1 MSSATTEPGLGTAV
15 VTGGAAGLGR
25 AFAVALA
32 QAGHAVAILD
42 LADASETLAE
52 VDAHGVTSLSRV
64 GDASDPIAVSEFA
77 ADVRRELPPTRVVVN
92 NVGISPYAKFDD
104 TDLDLWHRVMRVNL
118 DSMYLVTRAFLPDLI
133 AHGTGR
139 VVNLTSTVVWDS
151 QARDMVAYGTSKA
164 AVVGFTRAL
173 AGEVG
178 AHGVTVNAIAP
189 GIVLTPDIVARVP
202 AERLETYRGRQAVPV
217 LADPSDFASALLFL
231 VSPASGQVTGTVL
244 PVNGGR
250 VLL

>member
-1 MSSATTEPGLGTAV
+1 MSDITEPVLGTAV

-42 LADASETLAE
+42 LAEASETLAE
-52 VDAHGVTSLSRV
+52 VNAQGVPSLSRV
-64 GDASDPIAVSEFA
+64 GDASDPAAVTDFA
-77 ADVRRELPPTRVVVN
+77 ADVRRELPPVRVVVN
-92 NVGISPYAKFDD
+92 NVGISPYAPFVD
-104 TDLDLWHRVMRVNL
+104 TDLNLWHRVMRVNL
-118 DSMYLVTRAFLPDLI
+118 DSMYLVTQAFLPDLL
-133 AHGTGR
+133 AHGAGR

-217 LADPSDFASALLFL
+217 LAHPSDFTSAMLFL
-231 VSPASGQVTGTVL
+231 VSPASSQVTGTVL
-244 PVNGGR
+244 PINGGR